1 MIQTNTLNG
10 ALPKRLKTFKSM
22 SKNHKH
28 DMAAVLDALDH
39 SDGDVDHPQEIL
51 VELQEGFPA
60 ITSAWK
66 EDLRK
71 RVGEAPIRARQDA
84 VLGQGHGFA

>member
-1 MIQTNTLNG
+1 
-10 ALPKRLKTFKSM
+10 M

-51 VELQEGFPA
+51 VELQEGF
-60 ITSAWK
+60 SSDHK
-66 EDLRK
+66 RLDLSL
-71 RVGEAPIRARQDA
+71 I
-84 VLGQGHGFA
+84 HI